1 MNARHGCWTIP
12 QLLLDLETRV
22 KALEEANQPVYVHH
36 VCFQEANI
44 RAICLDIL
52 NVTDT
57 LFTSDTLLAHLMS
70 LPNNTNIMCSG
81 FTATDDAIVKLSRQD
96 NLLIAGMP
104 DSEAYSFTTLTL
116 VTDYVEPI
124 RS

>member
-12 QLLLDLETRV
+12 QLLLDLEARV
-22 KALEEANQPVYVHH
+22 KALEENQKMYAHH
-36 VCFQEANI
+36 VCFQAGNI
-44 RAICLDIL
+44 SAICLDIL

-57 LFTSDTLLAHLMS
+57 PFTSDTLLAHLMA
-70 LPNNTNIMCSG
+70 LPNRTNIMCSG
-81 FTATDDAIVKLSRQD
+81 FTVTDDVIVKLSRD
-96 NLLIAGMP
+96 NNLLIAGMP
-104 DSEAYSFTTLTL
+104 DSEGYSFSTITS